1 VNDQSGVQR
10 HVKSESAS
18 SSGAASKEAVVSDIR
33 LADGDVLR
41 AYATYT
47 FAGAECDT
55 VLYTFSTPDG
65 QESTAHR
72 TLDAQRKREEAK
84 NRPQHD
90 EL

>member
-1 VNDQSGVQR
+1 VNDQSGVHR
-10 HVKSESAS
+10 HVKSAPS
-18 SSGAASKEAVVSDIR
+18 SSGGATSQEAVVSDIR

-47 FAGAECDT
+47 FGGAECDT

-72 TLDAQRKREEAK
+72 TLEAQRKREEAK